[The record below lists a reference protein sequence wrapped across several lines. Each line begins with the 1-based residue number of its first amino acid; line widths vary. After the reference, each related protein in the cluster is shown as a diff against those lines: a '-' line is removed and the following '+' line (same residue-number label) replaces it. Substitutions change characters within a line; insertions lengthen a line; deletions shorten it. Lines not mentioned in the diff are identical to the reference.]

1 MLFVIKNDRADF
13 DWLHQLYIALEQFEW
28 VISDGSINPDTGAAQ
43 FIEHFWLLLKSLLK
57 YLVQAVMY
65 KALMFGNN
73 ALLLHNDAILL
84 RELDFFLGVATL

>member
-13 DWLHQLYIALEQFEW
+13 NWLHQLYITLVQFKR
-28 VISDGSINPDTGAAQ
+28 VISDVSINLDPGAEQ

-65 KALMFGNN
+65 EALMFGND
-73 ALLLHNDAILL
+73 ALLLLNDAILL
-84 RELDFFLGVATL
+84 REQDFFLGVATL

>member
-13 DWLHQLYIALEQFEW
+13 NWLHQLYIALVQFKW
-28 VISDGSINPDTGAAQ
+28 VISDGSINPDPGAVQ

-65 KALMFGNN
+65 EALMFGND
-73 ALLLHNDAILL
+73 ALLLLNDAILL
-84 RELDFFLGVATL
+84 REQDFFLGVATL